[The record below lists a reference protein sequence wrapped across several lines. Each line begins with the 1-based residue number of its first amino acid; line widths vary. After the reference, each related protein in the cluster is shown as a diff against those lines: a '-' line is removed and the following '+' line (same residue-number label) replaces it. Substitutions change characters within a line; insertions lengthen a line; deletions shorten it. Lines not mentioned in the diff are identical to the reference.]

1 MRLPGLALVLLL
13 AAMPGLPA
21 AAQSLADGT
30 AIRPDDARRLE
41 RLDEAYGRALR
52 EALEGGERDDVAVLV
67 AALSG
72 RPRESAPE
80 ALAGDWSCRVV
91 KVGGITPLTVYDPF
105 RCQVSVA
112 GGRVLLDKVTGSQ
125 RLRGTIHRDGE
136 RLVLLGAGYIAGDP
150 APDYAALPE
159 VIDPAASPQV
169 TAAPGIVEMTG
180 PNRGRILFPYPM
192 LESTLDVLVL
202 SR

>member
-13 AAMPGLPA
+13 AAMPGLPT

-52 EALEGGERDDVAVLV
+52 EALGGGERADVAVLV

-72 RPRESAPE
+72 RPRETAPE

-91 KVGGITPLTVYDPF
+91 KVGGITPLTF

-180 PNRGRILFPYPM
+180 PDRGRILFPYPM